1 MESLESLEEMRRELE
16 LLEEEEGN
24 IDIELNELIKQQ
36 PDLLVKGWLKLIIL
50 NIQFMLLNMLTEFR
64 TSVFSFYKY

>member
-36 PDLLVKGWLKLIIL
+36 PDLLVKG
-50 NIQFMLLNMLTEFR
+50 
-64 TSVFSFYKY
+64 